1 LFAVRLTGS
10 PNRRASGIARDGET
24 VSSDLIVEDEDLQAR
39 GAATR
44 VEVICQRVVAMIAS
58 RDLSPGG
65 KLNELAL
72 SSDLGVSRNVL
83 REAVRLLE
91 RSGLVRIEPNR
102 GVFVRE
108 LGIKGVLDLF
118 DVRAGLARVAGQ
130 LAALRASQEQR
141 ERLEELHSQMAL
153 EKDRG
158 RSDEYFALNSLLH
171 TMIFELSGNR
181 RLASLEEMISTEMY
195 LFRRQN
201 LLRTKQ
207 LQASHNEHSK
217 VVEAI
222 VSQDGAKAAA
232 AFEKHIRGGR
242 QAFLDMISQA

>member
-1 LFAVRLTGS
+1 
-10 PNRRASGIARDGET
+10 
-24 VSSDLIVEDEDLQAR
+24 VSSDLIIEDDDLQAR
-39 GAATR
+39 SAATR
-44 VEVICQRVVAMIAS
+44 VEVICQRVVAMIAK

-72 SSDLGVSRNVL
+72 STDLGVSRNVL

-91 RSGLVRIEPNR
+91 KSGLVRIEPNR

-108 LGIKGVLDLF
+108 LDIKGVLDLF

-130 LAALRASQEQR
+130 LAALRSTQEQR

-171 TMIFELSGNR
+171 TRIFDLSGNR

-207 LQASHNEHSK
+207 LHISHNEHSK
-217 VVEAI
+217 VIEAI
-222 VSQDGAKAAA
+222 LSQDGAKAAT